1 MDYNTILTTLSD
13 LATKERD
20 VIDIDLGDIPLTEEI
35 FDALSLLRVS
45 EGLYVY
51 HRHKLIIS
59 YEQTVEYQSYADFLA
74 TGDND
79 DPWWLY
85 IQQDI
90 WQISSVTKLIG
101 AFGEN
106 LDVSEYNPT
115 EEIREA
121 LFTMKIRC
129 VAVSQ
134 FTPEVI
140 LLVSL
145 NNGIIHVY
153 ANTNLGGK
161 LIDGSPLVHGIGE
174 RPIRR
179 LLTLQ
184 MYYNE
189 EDEDVVIYLFPGIN
203 FKQNVI
209 V

>member
-1 MDYNTILTTLSD
+1 MDYDTILTTLSD
-13 LATKERD
+13 LAIQERD

-35 FDALSLLRVS
+35 FDALSQLRVT

-51 HRHKLIIS
+51 QGNKLIVS

-74 TGDND
+74 TANGN

-85 IQQDI
+85 IQQDV

-106 LDVSEYNPT
+106 LDVSEYNPSI
-115 EEIREA
+115 EVQEA

-134 FTPEVI
+134 FTPAVI

-145 NNGIIHVY
+145 NNNIIHVY
-153 ANTNLGGK
+153 ANTDLGGK
-161 LIDGSPLVHGIGE
+161 LIDGQPLIRGIGE
-174 RPIRR
+174 RPLRR

-184 MYYNE
+184 IYYDKV
-189 EDEDVVIYLFPGIN
+189 DEDVVMYLFPGIN
-203 FKQNVI
+203 FKSDAI